1 MTAVDALMVSQKGVQ
16 GVMPKGGPPEGGTP
30 SGGTTLKIL
39 VIDDI
44 ADTRE
49 LLHMY
54 LSKEGY
60 QVIVAATGSEG
71 LYMADAEKPDLVIT
85 DIGLPDIDGAELI
98 QDLRELEGMANVPI
112 IAMTAYGDSRIQE
125 AIRAGAN
132 RGTIKPT
139 DLDALIKDVKHLF
152 GEGG

>member
-1 MTAVDALMVSQKGVQ
+1 M
-16 GVMPKGGPPEGGTP
+16 PEGDKPTGDKP
-30 SGGTTLKIL
+30 KIL

-71 LYMADAEKPDLVIT
+71 LYMADAEKPALIIT
-85 DIGLPDIDGAELI
+85 DIGLPDMDGAELI
-98 QDLRELEGMANVPI
+98 KDLRELEGLADVPI
-112 IAMTAYGDSRIQE
+112 IAVTAYGDSRIQE
-125 AIRAGAN
+125 AIKAGAD

-139 DLDALIKDVKHLF
+139 DLDALVADVKALF
-152 GEGG
+152 GEGH

>member
-98 QDLRELEGMANVPI
+98 RDLRELDGM
-112 IAMTAYGDSRIQE
+112 
-125 AIRAGAN
+125 
-132 RGTIKPT
+132 
-139 DLDALIKDVKHLF
+139 
-152 GEGG
+152 

>member
-1 MTAVDALMVSQKGVQ
+1 M
-16 GVMPKGGPPEGGTP
+16 PEGDKP
-30 SGGTTLKIL
+30 SGGKPKIL

-60 QVIVAATGSEG
+60 QVIVGATGSEG
-71 LYMADAEKPDLVIT
+71 LYLADAEKPDLIIT
-85 DIGLPDIDGAELI
+85 DIGLPDMDGSELI
-98 QDLRELEGMANVPI
+98 KDLRELEGLADVPI
-112 IAMTAYGDSRIQE
+112 IAVTAYGDSRIQE
-125 AIRAGAN
+125 AIKAGAD

-139 DLDALIKDVKHLF
+139 DLDALVADVKTLF
-152 GEGG
+152 GEGQ